1 MAVYRG
7 RESLRVLKTKLKR
20 QSEELLQKS
29 VERVVEVLVDN
40 SPVGADEY
48 LSKLGPV
55 PNEAGDFKNGW
66 AVGVNSPSSATR
78 GADESGSGAIAAAM
92 AESRNVTL
100 KSKVYIT
107 NNVHYAGNVEHGWDA
122 NLLYGWK
129 AKEGY
134 HVVENTKDQL
144 RAILTTTAIEVLNT

>member
-7 RESLRVLKTKLKR
+7 KESLRVLKTKLKR

-66 AVGVNSPSSATR
+66 FVGVGSINNGSR
-78 GADESGSGAIAAAM
+78 GADESGSGAIADSMAASK
-92 AESRNVTL
+92 AVTL
-100 KSKVYIT
+100 KSKVFIT
-107 NNVHYAGNVEHGWDA
+107 NNVHYAGNVENGWDA
-122 NLLYGWK
+122 NFLYGWK

-134 HVVENTKDQL
+134 HVVENTHAQINS
-144 RAILTTTAIEVLNT
+144 ILTATAIEVLRP